1 MIGILVAIVLLIPC
15 ALALWVYFSPFGIP
29 DVKHLQVLAPT
40 ERTQANFPDCGGSAT
55 ATAIPGIEMGRF
67 RDALIAAE
75 GDPRNEATF
84 RETARLFLPHQ
95 YPKRQ
100 ASYSAHLAQRLNCPP
115 ANWIEHEIKTIRTAV
130 QIERRFKP
138 DDILTIVSNSV
149 YFGKDLWNR
158 ERFESLLQQES
169 DAIIGGR
176 SGDLGCV
183 DSSARLLPEAPGYR
197 DREEESGARRDA
209 AKPFGVEQGSR
220 GSKERTPEAS
230 VIEMESF
237 PPLL

>member
-1 MIGILVAIVLLIPC
+1 VRLLLKIIGILVAIVLLIPC

-149 YFGKDLWNR
+149 YFGNETYGIENASKAYFNKKAMQLSVGEAATLAALIHRPAFYLKHPDTAT
-158 ERFESLLQQES
+158 ERRNQVLDAMLQS
-169 DAIIGGR
+169 HLA
-176 SGDLGCV
+176 S
-183 DSSARLLPEAPGYR
+183 
-197 DREEESGARRDA
+197 
-209 AKPFGVEQGSR
+209 
-220 GSKERTPEAS
+220 SKEVEVAKS
-230 VIEMESF
+230 E
-237 PPLL
+237 PLKLRL